1 MYWSRQSWESLLYV
15 TVVIAL
21 SLFVKL
27 HLPLEFSTPGTG
39 RDFNNTDQRLTL
51 IQTWIP
57 MPVEFDLWNVCMPST
72 LWSAPED
79 AKFKE
84 NIISYPGKL
93 LTVMEILNKKKPH
106 TAYQGRN
113 TALRMKKKIV
123 WWRVKW
129 IEESGRHNDGEDG
142 ILGWTCVE
150 LWVGLC
156 IWFGQK

>member
-1 MYWSRQSWESLLYV
+1 MYWSRQSWKSLLYV
-15 TVVIAL
+15 TAVIAL

-57 MPVEFDLWNVCMPST
+57 MPVEFDLWNICMPCT
-72 LWSAPED
+72 LWSTPED

-84 NIISYPGKL
+84 NIISYPGKS
-93 LTVMEILNKKKPH
+93 LTVTKYQTRTNLIQHTKDVIWLWGWKKK
-106 TAYQGRN
+106 YYDGESN
-113 TALRMKKKIV
+113 EL
-123 WWRVKW
+123 
-129 IEESGRHNDGEDG
+129 EESGRHNGEDG
-142 ILGWTCVE
+142 ILGRTCVE

-156 IWFGQK
+156 IWFWQK